1 MKIAVIGGGINGLM
15 IARQLSLDS
24 HKVFLFEKDELM
36 SGTSSKSTKL
46 IHGGIRYLENLQFK
60 QVKESLIERDFWLNY
75 APEIVKP
82 IEFIIP
88 IYSSSLRQKW
98 RYKLGLFIYDFLA
111 SKKNIA
117 QHQRLTRNQIIE
129 NEPNLKDH
137 EIISGY
143 SFYDAQMDD
152 FTLGLYVAD
161 ELEKL
166 GVKIFTQKEVKD
178 IDPIG
183 ELTFMDSSKM
193 SFDKIFNV
201 TGPHAERILKKSNI
215 NSSLKIDL
223 IRGSHIIFNQP
234 INKSYLFEAQDSRI
248 FFVISYKNK
257 TLVGTTEVKQE
268 LDEAIKPSLDE
279 IKYLLDAYNKFFIC
293 NKNASDIDDYYSG
306 VRPLIK
312 SYRSPTN
319 TSREYDFE
327 IINNLISVFGGKW
340 TSSRA
345 LAKKCSRLF

>member
-46 IHGGIRYLENLQFK
+46 IHGGIRYLENFQFK

-152 FTLGLYVAD
+152 FTLGL
-161 ELEKL
+161 
-166 GVKIFTQKEVKD
+166 G
-178 IDPIG
+178 
-183 ELTFMDSSKM
+183 
-193 SFDKIFNV
+193 
-201 TGPHAERILKKSNI
+201 I
-215 NSSLKIDL
+215 NTSGGI
-223 IRGSHIIFNQP
+223 
-234 INKSYLFEAQDSRI
+234 
-248 FFVISYKNK
+248 
-257 TLVGTTEVKQE
+257 VKQ
-268 LDEAIKPSLDE
+268 
-279 IKYLLDAYNKFFIC
+279 
-293 NKNASDIDDYYSG
+293 
-306 VRPLIK
+306 
-312 SYRSPTN
+312 
-319 TSREYDFE
+319 
-327 IINNLISVFGGKW
+327 
-340 TSSRA
+340 
-345 LAKKCSRLF
+345 